1 MSLGSPDNTKYKS
14 KREKKRLMTINDALE
29 TVVNNAVVKHHVS
42 MCSIFLT
49 VSTLG
54 HVMNSI
60 YFFCYLDD
68 EQLK

>member
-42 MCSIFLT
+42 MCSIF
-49 VSTLG
+49 
-54 HVMNSI
+54 
-60 YFFCYLDD
+60 F
-68 EQLK
+68 

>member
-42 MCSIFLT
+42 MCSIFF
-49 VSTLG
+49 
-54 HVMNSI
+54 NSQ
-60 YFFCYLDD
+60 YTWPRY
-68 EQLK
+68 EQHLFLLLS

>member
-1 MSLGSPDNTKYKS
+1 
-14 KREKKRLMTINDALE
+14 MTINDALE